1 MSTRKYMMYCH
12 ASQDAYFYDYQT
24 HGVHLYQIVRK
35 MRGIMTLLQQ
45 KAIMYLSSCYI
56 NSLPAVLQWQ
66 PQTGRKVA
74 IIGFLVYLRDRLK
87 QPGPHIIV
95 TPAERIVQWRDEFLW
110 FSPEFKTDGLRVM
123 FCAGD
128 TFDEIKVCMRA
139 VERFHADGKGF
150 VLLTPPEVFIM
161 MRFLRRIAWDCFIID
176 EPFQMIHNES
186 EVGARLRWLG
196 RRVFFSGTEKE
207 II

>member
-24 HGVHLYQIVRK
+24 HGVHLYQINRK

-45 KAIMYLSSCYI
+45 KGIMYLSSCYI

-139 VERFHADGKGF
+139 VEPFPKFVFNSEFERFF
-150 VLLTPPEVFIM
+150 FSNVLLSN
-161 MRFLRRIAWDCFIID
+161 CF
-176 EPFQMIHNES
+176 P
-186 EVGARLRWLG
+186 L
-196 RRVFFSGTEKE
+196 
-207 II
+207 

>member
-1 MSTRKYMMYCH
+1 MMYCH

-45 KAIMYLSSCYI
+45 KGIMYLSSCYI

-87 QPGPHIIV
+87 QPGPHIVI

-110 FSPEFKTDGLRVM
+110 WSPESRRAAAGRAELLANPAIRAQMLAGSIQTPHGL
-123 FCAGD
+123 CTG
-128 TFDEIKVCMRA
+128 CRA
-139 VERFHADGKGF
+139 A
-150 VLLTPPEVFIM
+150 
-161 MRFLRRIAWDCFIID
+161 
-176 EPFQMIHNES
+176 
-186 EVGARLRWLG
+186 
-196 RRVFFSGTEKE
+196 
-207 II
+207 

>member
-1 MSTRKYMMYCH
+1 MMYCH

-139 VERFHADGKGF
+139 VERFHKDGKGF

-176 EPFQMIHNES
+176 EPFQMIHQKS
-186 EVGARLRWLG
+186 EVGARLRWL
-196 RRVFFSGTEKE
+196 
-207 II
+207 